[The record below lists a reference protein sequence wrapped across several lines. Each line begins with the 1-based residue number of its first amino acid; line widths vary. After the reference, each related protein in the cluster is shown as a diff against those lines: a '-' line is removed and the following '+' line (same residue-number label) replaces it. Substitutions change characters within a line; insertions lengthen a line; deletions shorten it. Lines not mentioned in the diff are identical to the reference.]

1 MKSVRSRFRISS
13 RAIRQSLGAAG
24 VIISLLFVGMQIR
37 ESNIQARAGAYRE
50 IGISTAE
57 FHRGF
62 SARMNRVVT
71 ESEYAEAVKRWTLED
86 WETMERIET
95 ADLRMLE
102 MIQLQVEQ
110 GLLPPDAVSR
120 LGYNWG
126 AILSNPAMA
135 CIWPEL
141 RTQVSPSVR
150 KLIDDSTPAADRVP
164 CQVDLKRLRD
174 ETIVGGN
181 KASQPSID
189 GTYELTERVM
199 ANGTVLRPPSVTALY
214 TLAGGR
220 FSLNLFVKNA
230 DGRIASESSVGRY
243 TFSADKYCE
252 WIEYTTRKDLDKP
265 GVTNEAPAVTDHC
278 ASVAV
283 KDGRYDFSP
292 PGEGVEV
299 SFGAEGFTAKI
310 GGEFVD
316 HWKKIH

>member
-1 MKSVRSRFRISS
+1 VKLFRSRFRLSS

-24 VIISLLFVGMQIR
+24 VIISLVFVGMQIR
-37 ESNIQARAGAYRE
+37 ESNIQARAGDYRE

-62 SARMNRVVT
+62 SSSMNRVVT
-71 ESEYAEAVKRWTLED
+71 ESEYPEAVKRWTLED

-110 GLLPPDAVSR
+110 GLLPPDAVAR

-126 AILSNPAMA
+126 PILNNPAMA

-141 RTQVSPSVR
+141 RMQVSPSVR
-150 KLIDDSTPAADRVP
+150 KLIDDSTPATDRAP
-164 CQVDLKRLRD
+164 CQVDLQTLRD
-174 ETIVGGN
+174 ETIVGPK

-199 ANGTVLRPPSVTALY
+199 ADGTILRPPSVAALY
-214 TLAGGR
+214 AMANGH
-220 FSLNLFVKNA
+220 FNLNLFVKNR
-230 DGRIASESSVGRY
+230 DGTIASESSVGRY
-243 TFSADKYCE
+243 TFTADKYCE

-265 GVTNEAPAVTDHC
+265 GVTNEAPTVIDHC
-278 ASVAV
+278 VPVAL
-283 KDGRYDFSP
+283 KNGRFNFSP

-299 SFGAEGFTAKI
+299 SFGPEGFTAQI

-316 HWKKIH
+316 HWKKIR